1 MKEKLRCRGTF
12 WIFLMVTV
20 YPYSGPD
27 HEQRLNVN
35 HRQERSLLESLL
47 SCYWEKV
54 LPQVMAREFAAS
66 MLGRGQGRSRF
77 FQLEV
82 LK

>member
-20 YPYSGPD
+20 YPHSGPD

-35 HRQERSLLESLL
+35 HRQGKSLSESLL

-54 LPQVMAREFAAS
+54 FLQDRAREFAAS
-66 MLGRGQGRSRF
+66 MLGRGQEEAGSSNWRC
-77 FQLEV
+77 
-82 LK
+82 